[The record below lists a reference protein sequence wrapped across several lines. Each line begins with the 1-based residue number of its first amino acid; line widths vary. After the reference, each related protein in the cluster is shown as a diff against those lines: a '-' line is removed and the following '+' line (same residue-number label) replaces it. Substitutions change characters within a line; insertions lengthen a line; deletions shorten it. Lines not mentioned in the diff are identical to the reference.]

1 MQDYRHTSPFYRVT
15 RRIAALAPLSWVL
28 ARTIH
33 HVDPHVGRLTRGRHT
48 LTSLVTGMDVAELTT
63 RGARSGL
70 PRTVPLCGFPTPEG
84 FVVVAS
90 NFAQHSHPSWYHNL
104 LAHPQAELEVG
115 GQTRPVLARL
125 TTGPERALL
134 WDQAVSIYPG
144 WTHYERRAAH
154 REIGV
159 FVLEETSITRH
170 G

>member
-1 MQDYRHTSPFYRVT
+1 VQDFSHTSPVYRLT
-15 RRIAALAPLSWVL
+15 RRVVALAPVSWVL

-33 HVDPHVGRLTRGRHT
+33 HVDPHVSRFTRGRHT

-70 PRTVPLCGFPTPEG
+70 PRQVPLCGFETPAG

-90 NFAQHSHPSWYHNL
+90 NFAQHAHPAWYHNL
-104 LAHPQAELEVG
+104 LANPDAELEVAG
-115 GQTRPVLARL
+115 RTRPVLARL
-125 TTGPERALL
+125 TTGDERARL
-134 WDQAVSIYPG
+134 WEQAVAIYPG

-159 FVLEETSITRH
+159 FVLEPAGITR
-170 G
+170 GG